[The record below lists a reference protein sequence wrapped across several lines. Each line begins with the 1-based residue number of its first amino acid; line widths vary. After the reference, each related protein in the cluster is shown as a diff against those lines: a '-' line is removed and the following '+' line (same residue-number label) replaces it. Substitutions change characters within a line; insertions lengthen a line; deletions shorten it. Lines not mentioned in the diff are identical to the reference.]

1 MKGCVHMKQF
11 MDEDFLLNNATAK
24 KLYAEA
30 AQEPIFDYHCH
41 LSPKEIYED
50 KPFEDIT
57 QLWLGGDHYKWRAM
71 RNCGVDEKYIT
82 GDADSHEKFLAWAGA
97 LPMCIGNPL
106 YHWTHLELKRFFG
119 IDNPLSPES
128 AEEIWNK
135 TNAKIHGGDFTPRQ
149 LIRNSNV
156 AALCTTDDPTDNLE
170 YHKMLAQD
178 KSFGVTVLPA
188 FRPDKALNPNAAGFP
203 QYIAKLGEA
212 AGMKISTFEEM
223 KTAMTR
229 RVEFFA
235 SLGCVASDHAFMFVP
250 YGPAGEDEVEAAFK
264 KALAGERLDARE
276 EEKYRTELML
286 HLAGEYHKHGIA
298 MELHIGAMRNNNAK
312 MFKKLGPDTG
322 FDSIYDGQVAEPLSR
337 LMDAMDV
344 RGELPKTI
352 LFAMN
357 PKDNYIMA
365 SMTGNFQS
373 SEVAGKI
380 QFGAAWW
387 MNDHID
393 GMRRQMTDLAQVGS
407 LGSFIGMVTDSRS
420 FLSYPRHEYFRRIL
434 CGMLGDMVENGEYP
448 ADMKT
453 LSEIVRGISYRN
465 AAAYFRK

>member
-1 MKGCVHMKQF
+1 MKKF
-11 MDEDFLLNNATAK
+11 MDEDFLLNNDTAK

-82 GDADSHEKFLAWAGA
+82 GDADRHEKFLAWAGA
-97 LPMCIGNPL
+97 LPLCVGNPV
-106 YHWTHLELKRFFG
+106 YHWTHLELRRFFG
-119 IDNPLSPES
+119 IDRTLSPDS
-128 AEEIWNK
+128 AEEIWNAA
-135 TNAKIHGGDFTPRQ
+135 NAKIHGGDFTPRR
-149 LIRNSNV
+149 LIVNSNV
-156 AALCTTDDPTDNLE
+156 AALCTTDDPADSLA
-170 YHKMLAQD
+170 YHRLLAKD
-178 KSFGVTVLPA
+178 ESFKVTVLPA

-203 QYIAKLGEA
+203 EYIEKLGAA
-212 AGMKISTFEEM
+212 AGIKISSFDSM
-223 KTAMTR
+223 KAAMTQ
-229 RVEFFA
+229 RVEYFC
-235 SLGCVASDHAFMFVP
+235 SLGCVASDHSFMSVP
-250 YGPAGEDEVEAAFK
+250 YRRADEAKVDAAFK
-264 KALAGERLDARE
+264 KALAGGRLDAQE
-276 EEKYRTELML
+276 EEEYRTELML
-286 HLAGEYHKHGIA
+286 HLAGEYHRRGIA
-298 MELHIGAMRNNNAK
+298 MELHIGAMRNNNAR
-312 MFKKLGPDTG
+312 MFAKLGPDTG

-337 LMDAMDV
+337 LMDAMDSC
-344 RGELPKTI
+344 GELPKTI

-373 SEVAGKI
+373 SEAPGKI
-380 QFGAAWW
+380 QFGSAWW
-387 MNDHID
+387 MNDHIG
-393 GMRRQMTDLAQVGS
+393 GMRRQITDLAQLGS
-407 LGSFIGMVTDSRS
+407 LGRFIGMVTDSRS

-434 CGMLGDMVENGEYP
+434 CGLIGDMVENGEYP

-465 AAAYFRK
+465 AAAYFSK